1 MYDLWTGSFF
11 IPRLTHYIFIHA
23 FIDLSSLAASGTL
36 IVPDGTGSLCARR
49 HRAASNVSRDSQALV
64 ALRRA
69 IDVVVVP
76 HLVELSAAIVER
88 SLAGLG
94 LVVLGATAA
103 DEGDGAVS
111 MGQSSLDVGEGVG
124 GGVGRADV
132 GGRQPA
138 PGREDLVVGDDGLEE
153 LEEVVVLV
161 GLWPVALLVKGREAG
176 GVLGE
181 LVGPELPVGG
191 VLVDPVLF
199 HVGKEIQLSVWF
211 KPCLD

>member
-1 MYDLWTGSFF
+1 MYDLWTGLFHSTFDTLYF
-11 IPRLTHYIFIHA
+11 HIHA
-23 FIDLSSLAASGTL
+23 FIDLSSLATSSTL
-36 IVPDGTGSLCARR
+36 IVPDSTGSLCARR
-49 HRAASNVSRDSQALV
+49 HRAASNVSGDSQALV

-76 HLVELSAAIVER
+76 DLVELSAAVVER

-94 LVVLGATAA
+94 LVVLGAAAA

-111 MGQSSLDVGEGVG
+111 KGQGILDVGEGVG

-132 GGRQPA
+132 GGGEPA
-138 PGREDLVVGDDGLEE
+138 PGGEDLVVGDDGLEE

-191 VLVDPVLF
+191 ILVDPVLF
-199 HVGKEIQLSVWF
+199 HVGEEVHLSVRLE
-211 KPCLD
+211 PGLD